1 MKTFKLTLLIIFMLP
16 SLLFL
21 QACQEDPGEEADS
34 EVVQAR
40 SDASDLLN
48 NAAEDLSNAAAAT
61 ANRIEDACEELAEDN
76 C

>member
-21 QACQEDPGEEADS
+21 QACQEDQGEEAES

-40 SDASDLLN
+40 SDAADLLN
-48 NAAEDLSNAAAAT
+48 NAAEDLSNAAAAA
-61 ANRIEDACEELAEDN
+61 ANRIEDACEELAEED